1 MPPMQGN
8 FDATNIP
15 PQQGTAQHPPG
26 MFDFMISHTEI
37 KENKDKTGGYLEVE
51 FSSPAGRAYM
61 RYNLWNQSAVAVEI
75 ANKQLSA
82 LCHATGV
89 FRLDFANEAAA
100 LRNARGRMEVGPQ
113 KDDKFT
119 EIKRVFDTQGNEP
132 GKSNTA
138 PQQSPQVNPAPNPAP
153 MTQAPGGGGWGN
165 AQQPPNNPAPSAG
178 APQGWGNANQAP
190 QQPSSPPANNWQQPG
205 QSPPNGQPQQPQPG
219 NAPNRPAWAG

>member
-1 MPPMQGN
+1 MPPIQGN

-132 GKSNTA
+132 GKSNAA

-153 MTQAPGGGGWGN
+153 MTQAPGGGWGN
-165 AQQPPNNPAPSAG
+165 AQQPTNNPAPPAS

-190 QQPSSPPANNWQQPG
+190 QQPSSPPANNWQ
-205 QSPPNGQPQQPQPG
+205 PPNGQPQQPQQPQG